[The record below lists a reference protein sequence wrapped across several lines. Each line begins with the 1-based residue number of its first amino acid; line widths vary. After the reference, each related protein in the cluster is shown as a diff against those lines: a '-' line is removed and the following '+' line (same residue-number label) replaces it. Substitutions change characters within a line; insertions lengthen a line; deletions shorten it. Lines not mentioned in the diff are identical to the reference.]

1 MQNFPEWTL
10 IIFRSFLYILILIF
24 ITRMLG
30 KKQIS
35 EITFFEYI
43 SGITI
48 GSIAGEVIMGLDR
61 NIMHGVLAILLFGA
75 ITYLVDYI
83 TLKSKKFRDMV
94 EGKSSPLIK
103 DGKILEDNL
112 KKEKY
117 TLDDLQSLLR
127 GKNVFNTAEVEF
139 AVLEP
144 NGDLSVLLKKEYRP
158 LTPKD
163 LNLNVANDKEPQTV
177 IMDGQIL
184 DNALSS
190 TGKDRGWLSIELAK
204 QGVTLDNVFF
214 GQVNSYGDLT
224 IDIYDDKLTIPAPQ
238 ERPMLLAMIKKCQA
252 DLEAFALETDS
263 ETGKQMYLKN
273 AEKIKGQIDK
283 LTPYL
288 K

>member
-61 NIMHGVLAILLFGA
+61 NIMHGVLAILVFGA

-204 QGVTLDNVFF
+204 QGVTLDNVFC